1 MDDNYDFSK
10 LKKEKK
16 RINSRTKGQTFERQI
31 AKLLN
36 ESFNTSEFSRSPG
49 SGAFAS
55 THHLPEHLKLYGD
68 LITPKNFKYCIE
80 CKKGYNKEDIYSLLD
95 YRSNFYKF
103 LEQCEKDSALCGRIP
118 LLIYKQDRKPTLA
131 ITVANIFPEI
141 YKNIIITKDN
151 KEYRIYYLD
160 EILKDNHSLWF
171 E

>member
-1 MDDNYDFSK
+1 MEDNYDFSK

-16 RINSRTKGQTFERQI
+16 RINSRTKGQTFERQV

-36 ESFNTSEFSRSPG
+36 ESFNTTEFSRSPG

-103 LEQCEKDSALCGRIP
+103 IGQCEKDSQSCGKIP

-131 ITVANIFPEI
+131 VTVANIFPEI
-141 YKNIIITKDN
+141 YKNIIIKKDD

>member
-1 MDDNYDFSK
+1 MEDNYDFSK

-16 RINSRTKGQTFERQI
+16 KINSRAKGQAFERQI

-36 ESFNTSEFSRSPG
+36 ESFNATEFSRSPG

-55 THHLPEHLKLYGD
+55 THRLPEHLKLYGD
-68 LITPKNFKYCIE
+68 LITPKNFKYYIE

-95 YRSNFYKF
+95 NRSNFHKF
-103 LEQCEKDSALCGRIP
+103 IDQCEKDSQLCGKVP
-118 LLIYKQDRKPTLA
+118 LILYKQDRKPTLA
-131 ITVANIFPEI
+131 ITEANIFPEI
-141 YKNIIITKDN
+141 YKSILIKKEE

-160 EILKDNHSLWF
+160 EILKENQSLWF